1 MFSIILLYNTTNT
14 INDIYKYISHINNIN
29 LKNYEIN
36 ILILNCNNEIPSTT
50 KIENQNINVNI
61 YNFSTDFNDSFYN
74 DIIEHINTNKVL
86 FSSLDVFLT
95 DNTIDWISNVTI
107 DNQSFIK
114 ANTFILNNIS
124 EQFYNNFDNNIY
136 NHIIENLHLISN
148 EHGLFTIEK
157 DIFIEIFNK
166 NKNIFTIENSDLI
179 KNNLYFLHNS
189 QDFLLL
195 DKSVIKKIGFNINNN
210 NPNYTL
216 QYVIMQLI
224 ENNYKMIKLPYILSV
239 YKHNIDY
246 DNSIIDKS
254 IITEN
259 SNEFN
264 KFINYKVLN
273 LNSNKTNSI
282 IRNQV
287 KTIRGYNTVDTVT
300 ENQNLK
306 NKISELQNT
315 INQLKNQKTDNNQN
329 QKTDNN
335 QNQEIINNQNEEIV
349 NRYNDL
355 LENFK
360 VLEKEYNFLI
370 SKNQTI
376 EEKYNSI
383 NNENNTLRENN
394 NKLELKL
401 QELVNQQKIKKNSI
415 LLKLYDII
423 HDDIDN

>member
-1 MFSIILLYNTTNT
+1 M
-14 INDIYKYISHINNIN
+14 
-29 LKNYEIN
+29 
-36 ILILNCNNEIPSTT
+36 
-50 KIENQNINVNI
+50 
-61 YNFSTDFNDSFYN
+61 
-74 DIIEHINTNKVL
+74 
-86 FSSLDVFLT
+86 
-95 DNTIDWISNVTI
+95 
-107 DNQSFIK
+107 
-114 ANTFILNNIS
+114 
-124 EQFYNNFDNNIY
+124 
-136 NHIIENLHLISN
+136 
-148 EHGLFTIEK
+148 
-157 DIFIEIFNK
+157 
-166 NKNIFTIENSDLI
+166 
-179 KNNLYFLHNS
+179 
-189 QDFLLL
+189 
-195 DKSVIKKIGFNINNN
+195 
-210 NPNYTL
+210 
-216 QYVIMQLI
+216 
-224 ENNYKMIKLPYILSV
+224 
-239 YKHNIDY
+239 
-246 DNSIIDKS
+246 
-254 IITEN
+254 
-259 SNEFN
+259 
-264 KFINYKVLN
+264 N
-273 LNSNKTNSI
+273 LNSNKTNAI

-315 INQLKNQKTDNNQN
+315 INQLKN

-383 NNENNTLRENN
+383 NNENNALQENN